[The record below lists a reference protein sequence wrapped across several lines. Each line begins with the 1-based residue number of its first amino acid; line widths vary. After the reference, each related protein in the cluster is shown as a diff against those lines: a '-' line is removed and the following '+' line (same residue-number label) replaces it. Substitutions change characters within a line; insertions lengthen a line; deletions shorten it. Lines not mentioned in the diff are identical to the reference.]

1 MGQTES
7 EDESPAVST
16 DDSSPEEPP
25 VIQQIFDSIWL
36 LAGVAIVFFVLSYIV
51 WGMVDLL
58 TIPMG
63 GT

>member
-1 MGQTES
+1 MSQTES
-7 EDESPAVST
+7 DAESVRTESSTEDV
-16 DDSSPEEPP
+16 P

-36 LAGVAIVFFVLSYIV
+36 LAGVAIVFFVLSYLV
-51 WGMVDLL
+51 WGMVDLI

>member
-1 MGQTES
+1 MEETEAQ
-7 EDESPAVST
+7 ET
-16 DDSSPEEPP
+16 PEEQSSADDDIP

-63 GT
+63 

>member
-1 MGQTES
+1 MNAEAPEPETPD
-7 EDESPAVST
+7 EDI
-16 DDSSPEEPP
+16 P
-25 VIQQIFDSIWL
+25 VIQKIFDSIWL

-63 GT
+63 

>member
-1 MGQTES
+1 MEETEAQ
-7 EDESPAVST
+7 EI
-16 DDSSPEEPP
+16 PEEQTSADDDIP

-63 GT
+63 

>member
-1 MGQTES
+1 MNEETKESTETAP
-7 EDESPAVST
+7 EDI
-16 DDSSPEEPP
+16 P
-25 VIQQIFDSIWL
+25 VMQQIFDSVWL

-63 GT
+63 

>member
-1 MGQTES
+1 MEETES
-7 EDESPAVST
+7 HSTEQT
-16 DDSSPEEPP
+16 DDEP
-25 VIQQIFDSIWL
+25 IMQKIFDSIWL

-63 GT
+63 